1 MSMRL
6 LVITPHFEPD
16 TAPTGIIVTSLVE
29 QWAKQGHQIEVIT
42 SLPWYENHE
51 VENHWKGRLFR
62 REEKESVT
70 VTRLHPFPQDKN
82 KLFRRLLSFLAFS
95 FLAVI
100 ASVLKRGSFDAVV
113 ALSPPLTLGNVG
125 KVAAVRHRCKLILN
139 LQDIFPDVAVA
150 LGKIKSRSS
159 IELLEKYEK
168 FTYSGSDAITV
179 LSKDLEENVNRKIE
193 RIKIPPQMEVI
204 PNFLISSS
212 IKPQDRLTRYRE
224 EHQLGEKFV
233 VMYAGNLGNSQSFE
247 LITDAARR
255 HDERDD
261 IVYVVNGGGVMS
273 DQLKQQASELKNLVV
288 VDYQP
293 IERLSEVLA
302 TADLH
307 LVPLRAGLGDMSVP
321 SKIYSVFASGRPVV
335 ASVDPGTEIER
346 IVTES
351 EGGIAVPPDD
361 FDAFIH
367 VLEGLIGNSE
377 LCEEMGKRA
386 RIWLENCYSSET
398 IADSYLDLIRR
409 LNR

>member
-1 MSMRL
+1 MSMRI

-29 QWAKQGHQIEVIT
+29 QWAKQGHQIEVVA
-42 SLPWYENHE
+42 SLPWYEKHE
-51 VENHWKGRLFR
+51 VETHWKGKLFR

-95 FLAVI
+95 FLAAI
-100 ASVLKRGSFDAVV
+100 ASLLKKGPFDAVI

-125 KVAAVRHRCKLILN
+125 KVAALRHRCKLILN

-159 IELLEKYEK
+159 IKLLEKYEK
-168 FTYSGSDAITV
+168 FTYGGSDAITV
-179 LSKDLEENVNRKIE
+179 LSKDLEENVNKKIG
-193 RIKIPPQMEVI
+193 RIKIPPKIEVI

-212 IKPQDRLTRYRE
+212 IKPQDRLTSYRK
-224 EHQLGEKFV
+224 EHQLGEKLV

-247 LITDAARR
+247 LIIEAARK

-261 IVYVVNGGGVMS
+261 IVYVINGGGVMS
-273 DQLKQQASELKNLVV
+273 DRLKQQANELKNLVV

-307 LVPLRAGLGDMSVP
+307 LVPLRTGLGGMSVP
-321 SKIYSVFASGRPVV
+321 SKIYSVFASGRPVI
-335 ASVDPGTEIER
+335 ASVDSGTEIER
-346 IVTES
+346 IVAES
-351 EGGIAVPPDD
+351 EVGIAVPPDD
-361 FDAFIH
+361 FDSFIFA
-367 VLEGLIGNSE
+367 LEGLIEDSE
-377 LCEEMGKRA
+377 LLEEMGNKA
-386 RIWLENCYSSET
+386 RVWLENCYSSKT

>member
-16 TAPTGIIVTSLVE
+16 TAPTGIIVTSLVD
-29 QWAKQGHQIEVIT
+29 QWVKQGHQIEVIT
-42 SLPWYENHE
+42 SLPWYEKHE
-51 VENHWKGRLFR
+51 IENHWKGKLFR

-82 KLFRRLLSFLAFS
+82 KLFQRLMSFLAFS

-100 ASVLKRGSFDAVV
+100 TSLSKRGPFDAVV
-113 ALSPPLTLGNVG
+113 ALSPPLTLGTVG

-139 LQDIFPDVAVA
+139 LQDIFPDVAVT

-159 IELLEKYEK
+159 IKVLEKFEK
-168 FTYSGSDAITV
+168 FTYNGSDAITV
-179 LSKDLEENVNRKIE
+179 LSKDLEENVNKKIDRK
-193 RIKIPPQMEVI
+193 KNPPQIAVI

-212 IKPQDRLTRYRE
+212 IKPQDRLTNYRE

-247 LITDAARR
+247 LITKAAKK
-255 HDERDD
+255 HEERDD
-261 IVYVVNGGGVMS
+261 IVYVINGGGVMS
-273 DQLKQQASELKNLVV
+273 NQLKQQANVLKNLVV
-288 VDYQP
+288 IDYQP
-293 IERLSEVLA
+293 VERLSEVLA

-307 LVPLRAGLGDMSVP
+307 LVPLRTGLGDVSVP
-321 SKIYSVFASGRPVV
+321 SKIYSIFAAGRPVI
-335 ASVDPGTEIER
+335 ASVDSGTEIER
-346 IVTES
+346 IVAES

-361 FDAFIH
+361 FDSFIFA
-367 VLEGLIGNSE
+367 LESLIENSGL
-377 LCEEMGKRA
+377 LKEMGNKA
-386 RIWLENCYSSET
+386 TVWLENCYSSKT
-398 IADSYLDLIRR
+398 IADDYLDLIRL

>member
-16 TAPTGIIVTSLVE
+16 TAPTGIIVTSLVD
-29 QWAKQGHQIEVIT
+29 QWVKQGHQIEVIT
-42 SLPWYENHE
+42 SLPWYEKHE
-51 VENHWKGRLFR
+51 IENHWKGKLFR

-82 KLFRRLLSFLAFS
+82 KLFQRLMSFLAFS

-100 ASVLKRGSFDAVV
+100 ASLSKRGPFDAVV
-113 ALSPPLTLGNVG
+113 ALSPPLTLGTVG

-139 LQDIFPDVAVA
+139 LQDIFPDVAVT

-159 IELLEKYEK
+159 IKVLEKYEK
-168 FTYSGSDAITV
+168 FTYNGSDAITV
-179 LSKDLEENVNRKIE
+179 LSKDLEENVNKKIDRK
-193 RIKIPPQMEVI
+193 KNPPQIAVI

-212 IKPQDRLTRYRE
+212 IKPQDRLTNYRE

-247 LITDAARR
+247 LITKAAKK
-255 HDERDD
+255 HEERDD
-261 IVYVVNGGGVMS
+261 IVYVINGGGVMS
-273 DQLKQQASELKNLVV
+273 NQLKQQANVLRNLVV
-288 VDYQP
+288 IDYQP
-293 IERLSEVLA
+293 VERLSEVLA

-307 LVPLRAGLGDMSVP
+307 LVPLRTGLGDMSVP
-321 SKIYSVFASGRPVV
+321 SKIYSIFAAGRPVI
-335 ASVDPGTEIER
+335 ASVDSGTEIER
-346 IVTES
+346 IVAES

-361 FDAFIH
+361 FDSFIFA
-367 VLEGLIGNSE
+367 LESLIENSGL
-377 LCEEMGKRA
+377 LEEMGNKA
-386 RIWLENCYSSET
+386 TVWLENCYSSKT
-398 IADSYLDLIRR
+398 IADDYLDLIRR

>member
-1 MSMRL
+1 MSMRI

-29 QWAKQGHQIEVIT
+29 QWVKQGHQIEVVT
-42 SLPWYENHE
+42 SLPWYEKHE
-51 VENHWKGRLFR
+51 VETHWKGRLFR
-62 REEKESVT
+62 REEKESVI

-95 FLAVI
+95 FLAAI
-100 ASVLKRGSFDAVV
+100 ASLLKKGPFDAVI

-125 KVAAVRHRCKLILN
+125 KVAALRHRCKLILN
-139 LQDIFPDVAVA
+139 LQDIFPDIAVA

-159 IELLEKYEK
+159 IKLLEKYEK

-179 LSKDLEENVNRKIE
+179 LSRDLEENVNKKID
-193 RIKIPPQMEVI
+193 RIKIPPQVEVI

-212 IKPQDRLTRYRE
+212 IKPQDRLTSYRK
-224 EHQLGEKFV
+224 EHQLGKKLV

-247 LITDAARR
+247 LITDAARK

-261 IVYVVNGGGVMS
+261 IVYVINGGGVMS
-273 DQLKQQASELKNLVV
+273 DRLKQQANELKNLVV

-307 LVPLRAGLGDMSVP
+307 LVPLRTGLGGMSVP
-321 SKIYSVFASGRPVV
+321 SKIYSVFASGRPVI
-335 ASVDPGTEIER
+335 ASVDSGTEIER
-346 IVTES
+346 IVAES

-361 FDAFIH
+361 FDSFIFA
-367 VLEGLIGNSE
+367 LEGLIENPK
-377 LCEEMGKRA
+377 LLEEMGNKA
-386 RIWLENCYSSET
+386 RVWLENCYSSKT

>member
-1 MSMRL
+1 MSMRI

-16 TAPTGIIVTSLVE
+16 TAPTGVIVTSLVE
-29 QWAKQGHQIEVIT
+29 EWVEQGHQIEVVT
-42 SLPWYENHE
+42 SLPWYEKHE
-51 VENHWKGRLFR
+51 IENHWGGKLFR

-95 FLAVI
+95 FLAAI
-100 ASVLKRGSFDAVV
+100 ASLLKKGPFDAVI

-125 KVAAVRHRCKLILN
+125 KVAALRHRCKLILN

-159 IELLEKYEK
+159 IKLLEKYEK
-168 FTYSGSDAITV
+168 FTYGGSDAITV
-179 LSKDLEENVNRKIE
+179 LSKDLEENVNKKID
-193 RIKIPPQMEVI
+193 RIKIPPKVEVI

-212 IKPQDRLTRYRE
+212 VKPEDRLTSYRE

-247 LITDAARR
+247 LITDAARK

-261 IVYVVNGGGVMS
+261 IVYVINGGGVMS
-273 DQLKQQASELKNLVV
+273 DRLKQQANELKNLVV

-321 SKIYSVFASGRPVV
+321 SKIYSIFASGRPVI

-361 FDAFIH
+361 FDSFIFA
-367 VLEGLIGNSE
+367 LEGLIDDSE
-377 LCEEMGKRA
+377 LLEEMGNKA
-386 RIWLENCYSSET
+386 RVWLENCYSSKT

>member
-1 MSMRL
+1 MRL

-95 FLAVI
+95 FLAAI
-100 ASVLKRGSFDAVV
+100 ASVLKRGPFDAVV

-150 LGKIKSRSS
+150 LGKFKSRSS

-377 LCEEMGKRA
+377 LCKEMGKRA

>member
-16 TAPTGIIVTSLVE
+16 TAPTGIIVTSLVN
-29 QWAKQGHQIEVIT
+29 QWVEQGHQIEVIT
-42 SLPWYENHE
+42 SLPWYEKHE
-51 VENHWKGRLFR
+51 IENHWKGKLFR

-82 KLFRRLLSFLAFS
+82 KLFQRLMSFLAFS

-100 ASVLKRGSFDAVV
+100 TSLSKRGPFDAVV
-113 ALSPPLTLGNVG
+113 ALSPPLTLGTVG

-139 LQDIFPDVAVA
+139 LQDIFPDVAVT

-159 IELLEKYEK
+159 IKVLEKYEK
-168 FTYSGSDAITV
+168 FTYNGSDAITV
-179 LSKDLEENVNRKIE
+179 LSKDLEENVNKKIDRK
-193 RIKIPPQMEVI
+193 KNPPQIAVI

-212 IKPQDRLTRYRE
+212 IKPQDRLTNYRE

-247 LITDAARR
+247 LITKAAKK
-255 HDERDD
+255 HEERDD
-261 IVYVVNGGGVMS
+261 IVYVINGGGVMS
-273 DQLKQQASELKNLVV
+273 NQLKQQANVLRNLVV
-288 VDYQP
+288 IDYQP
-293 IERLSEVLA
+293 VERLSEVLA

-307 LVPLRAGLGDMSVP
+307 LVTLRTGLGDVSVP
-321 SKIYSVFASGRPVV
+321 SKIYSIFAAGRPVI
-335 ASVDPGTEIER
+335 ASVDSGTEIER
-346 IVTES
+346 IVAES

-361 FDAFIH
+361 FDSFIFA
-367 VLEGLIGNSE
+367 LESLVENSGL
-377 LCEEMGKRA
+377 LEEMGNKA
-386 RIWLENCYSSET
+386 TVWLENCYSSKT
-398 IADSYLDLIRR
+398 IADDYLDLIRR